1 MSITL
6 LNNTKPITHHYQF
19 KQVASLGGS
28 YNYSR
33 AINAE
38 GMVVGDSYLDGDI
51 VQHAFYINQ
60 QEKAIDI
67 GDAFGEMDSI
77 AQGLNNTGL
86 IVGHAAKHNQ
96 ERNKRIHQAFYFDRH
111 KQTAKLIDTFGG
123 DSSFAYDANDQQQV
137 VGYAHTV
144 AGTDEAFVYD
154 VAQDE
159 ITGLGTLGGLNSIA
173 QAINETGQIVGYS
186 SVNVTD
192 THAFVVN
199 NHTMQDLG
207 TLGGGSSFA
216 YDINNHGLVV
226 GSAYNQYGE
235 DHAFIYDPDKRPC
248 MQDLGT
254 LGGSVSVA
262 NAINNHHQV
271 VGYAFLE
278 NNSDVHAF
286 LYHGGRMLDLNT
298 LLDSASKEAG
308 WVLNEA
314 LDINDAG
321 SITGIAFNDR
331 LSLPGCAFVME
342 VDQTAANAYV
352 RFLTHLGFKF
362 KR

>member
-1 MSITL
+1 MPLTL
-6 LNNTKPITHHYQF
+6 PNNTKPITHHYQF
-19 KQVASLGGS
+19 KQVASLGGT

-33 AINAE
+33 AINEE
-38 GMVVGDSYLDGDI
+38 GMVVGDSYLAGDI
-51 VQHAFYINQ
+51 VQHAFYINPQ
-60 QEKAIDI
+60 DQAIDI
-67 GDAFGEMDSI
+67 GHAFAKMDSI

-86 IVGHAAKHNQ
+86 IVGHVAKHNQ
-96 ERNKRIHQAFYFDRH
+96 KRNKRIHQAFYFDRN
-111 KQTAKLIDTFGG
+111 KQVSKLIDAFGG

-137 VGYAHTV
+137 VGYAQTLT
-144 AGTDEAFVYD
+144 GTDEAFVYD
-154 VAQDE
+154 VELDE
-159 ITGLGTLGGLNSIA
+159 ISGLGTLGGLHSIA
-173 QAINETGQIVGYS
+173 QAINEAGQIIGYS

-199 NHTMQDLG
+199 NHRMHDIG
-207 TLGGGSSFA
+207 TLGGASSFA

-235 DHAFIYDPDKRPC
+235 DHAFIYDPNKRPC

-254 LGGSVSVA
+254 LGGAVSVA

-286 LYHGGRMLDLNT
+286 LYHGGQMLDLNM

-308 WVLNEA
+308 WILNEA

-321 SITGIAFNDR
+321 SITGIAYNDR
-331 LSLPGCAFVME
+331 LSLPGCAFVMDL
-342 VDQTAANAYV
+342 DQTASHAYV

-362 KR
+362 MR

>member
-1 MSITL
+1 MPPTL

-19 KQVASLGGS
+19 KQVRSLGGS

-38 GMVVGDSYLDGDI
+38 GIVVGDSYLTGDI
-51 VQHAFYINQ
+51 LQHAFYLNQ
-60 QEKAIDI
+60 HNQPIDI
-67 GDAFGEMDSI
+67 GHVFGEMDSI

-96 ERNKRIHQAFYFDRH
+96 VRNKRIHQAFYYDH
-111 KQTAKLIDTFGG
+111 IKQTAKLIGTLGG

-144 AGTDEAFVYD
+144 SGTDEAFIYD
-154 VAQDE
+154 VRQDQMA
-159 ITGLGTLGGLNSIA
+159 GLGTLGGLNSIA
-173 QAINETGQIVGYS
+173 QAINKTGTIAGYS
-186 SVNVTD
+186 SVNITD
-192 THAFVVN
+192 THAFVY
-199 NHTMQDLG
+199 QDHHMHDIG
-207 TLGGGSSFA
+207 TLGGASSFA
-216 YDINNHGLVV
+216 YDINDHGLVV

-248 MQDLGT
+248 MYDIGT
-254 LGGSVSVA
+254 LGGAVSVA
-262 NAINNHHQV
+262 NAVNNHNQV

-278 NNSDVHAF
+278 NNSEVHAF
-286 LYHGGRMLDLNT
+286 LYHSGQMLDLNT
-298 LLDSASKEAG
+298 LLDKDSQNAG
-308 WVLNEA
+308 WILNEA

-321 SITGIAFNDR
+321 SITGIAYNDR

-342 VDQTAANAYV
+342 VDQSASNAYV
-352 RFLTHLGFKF
+352 KFLTRLGVKF